1 MLPKGHLPGNER
13 PLRPAETITASG
25 SGFCSGHSDEFVTSL
40 VYDTGT
46 RAPENKPSWNVCAEH
61 SVVGGPRRR
70 TSQETWSQH
79 AAKPAEST
87 SYLNVDDGDEDIS
100 GQKYNSPEFP
110 LVKEEKLGAAHGAV
124 ARDLGETFAP
134 RRSGKNQEP
143 RDQETQTLHESAPTF
158 LRSAEMEKP
167 LMQGMSRH
175 NQSPTVNLPVG
186 NSYHLLPTL
195 IPVPSD
201 HSGACFVSPT
211 LGYQVNAASHPQFA
225 QVPTTTHL
233 IHPRAAQDQFVYLPS
248 HIYSHHLQRTVPTVY
263 ASHVSPSATTTTVRS
278 PTAVPV
284 ILAPGRVAFNRPPA
298 PAVVPNFA
306 IPASS
311 FAASSPGSAMR
322 YNQSVANAH
331 AYRRYLMGPGGHVAP
346 PMYQYTGFV
355 GQ

>member
-1 MLPKGHLPGNER
+1 MAKAHLPGNER
-13 PLRPAETITASG
+13 TLRPAETMTASG
-25 SGFCSGHSDEFVTSL
+25 SGFCSGHSDEFVASL
-40 VYDTGT
+40 VYDNGT
-46 RAPENKPSWNVCAEH
+46 SEPVSKPSWNACAEH
-61 SVVGGPRRR
+61 SLVGQPRRR
-70 TSQETWSQH
+70 TSQDTWSLH
-79 AAKPAEST
+79 AAKPGKST

-110 LVKEEKLGAAHGAV
+110 LAREENGGCASGAV
-124 ARDLGETFAP
+124 ARDMGETFTA

-143 RDQETQTLHESAPTF
+143 RDQETQTLHETAPPF
-158 LRSAEMEKP
+158 LRSAEMGKP
-167 LMQGMSRH
+167 LMPEMSHR

-186 NSYHLLPTL
+186 NSFHLLPTL

-225 QVPTTTHL
+225 QVPTTTHV
-233 IHPRAAQDQFVYLPS
+233 IHPRAGQDQFVYLPS

-263 ASHVSPSATTTTVRS
+263 ASHVPPNATTATVRS
-278 PTAVPV
+278 PSAMPV

-306 IPASS
+306 IPATS
-311 FAASSPGSAMR
+311 FATSSPGSAMR

-331 AYRRYLMGPGGHVAP
+331 AYRRYLMGPGGHVTA